1 MSDRKFVDTNILDY
15 AIDQSSG
22 IKYEKAKNLL
32 NQLWESG
39 QGTISTQVLQEFA
52 AYLRRKVARP
62 LSTHETLRILQDF
75 MGWTIFVNT
84 AQSVLLALEI
94 EERYRISFWDALIV
108 QAAEGS
114 GATILYTE
122 DLSHG
127 QTYGNVR
134 AVNPFK

>member
-1 MSDRKFVDTNILDY
+1 MSDRKFVDTNILVY
-15 AIDQSSG
+15 AFDQSSG
-22 IKYEKAKNLL
+22 IKRERAQSLL
-32 NQLWESG
+32 DQLWESG

-62 LSTHETLRILQDF
+62 LSAHATQGILQGF
-75 MGWTIFVNT
+75 LTWRIFVNT

-108 QAAEGS
+108 QAAEAS
-114 GATILYTE
+114 GATTLYTE

-127 QTYGNVR
+127 QVYGNVR